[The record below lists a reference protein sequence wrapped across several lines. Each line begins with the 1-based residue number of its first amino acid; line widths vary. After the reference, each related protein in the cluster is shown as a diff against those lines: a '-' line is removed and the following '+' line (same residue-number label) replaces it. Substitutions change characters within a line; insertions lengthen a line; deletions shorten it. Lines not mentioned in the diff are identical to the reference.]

1 LAFDIHAERGAENA
15 DILRMP
21 AMNFLPRTCAL
32 CALAALVAGCGR
44 GTHAN
49 NNNPAPTPQQ
59 VQAARQEQASDRE
72 LLEQIPPPGKSQY
85 TGIHTRDGWENPFVV
100 VSAKTVSLRVMN
112 PAPPKS
118 DMLPGTLLQP
128 VSARK
133 HVLDLRLADLPE
145 ALASL
150 PETAW
155 PYGRVVAVEEDPAE
169 VRANRVPIRRNLEAT
184 IQELNDLGVVVY
196 EWPGLR

>member
-1 LAFDIHAERGAENA
+1 
-15 DILRMP
+15 
-21 AMNFLPRTCAL
+21 MNFLPRICAV

-44 GTHAN
+44 STHA

-85 TGIHTRDGWENPFVV
+85 MGIHTRDGWENPFLV

-112 PAPPKS
+112 PAPPQS
-118 DMLPGTLLQP
+118 NMLPGTLLQP

-133 HVLDLRLADLPE
+133 HVLDLRPSDLPE

-150 PETAW
+150 PPSAW
-155 PYGRVVAVEEDPAE
+155 PYGRVIAVEEDPSE

-184 IQELNDLGVVVY
+184 IQALNDLGVVVY
-196 EWPGLR
+196 EWPGIR